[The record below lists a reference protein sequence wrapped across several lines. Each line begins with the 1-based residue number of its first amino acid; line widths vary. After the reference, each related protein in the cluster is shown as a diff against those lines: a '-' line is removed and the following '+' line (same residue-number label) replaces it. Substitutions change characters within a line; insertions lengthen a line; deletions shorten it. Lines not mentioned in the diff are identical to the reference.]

1 MNNRHKLKITGKSP
15 KRFVSD
21 LIKLKISLYSVE
33 IEKNYTIIIV
43 DDEGLEQIKKIK
55 TSYEIEIIGE
65 YGLVKYINLLKKYSW
80 FIISIII
87 GIVIIKILSN
97 VIFDIEV
104 EHSKSEIRQII
115 LTDLEEYGI
124 KKYGFRVSY
133 KKKENIKK
141 RILAKETE
149 KIEWLEIE
157 RQGTKYVVKVEERI
171 KNKPNDDSVS
181 QNIIAKKDA
190 MILNIN
196 AISGEVV
203 KKKYD
208 YVKKGE
214 VLISG
219 FIKRDDKIVSKT
231 KADGEV
237 FGEVWYKVDVDFPKR
252 YCVIDKTGKSKRK
265 IELQFLNNS
274 IFLFNFSNR
283 YKTYSLKRKS
293 IIKNNLLPIGI
304 NYTTIY
310 ETKEI
315 NKKYNYSNVSN
326 DALKIANSKLKDK
339 IGKNGS
345 VISKK
350 VLKKTEKN
358 SRIIVEVFFKVKE
371 DIRDTEN
378 IENIKIEDIEGD
390 KDESSN

>member
-171 KNKPNDDSVS
+171 KNKPNDDSAS

>member
-65 YGLVKYINLLKKYSW
+65 YGFVKYINLLKKYSW
-80 FIISIII
+80 FIISIIL

-171 KNKPNDDSVS
+171 KNKPNADSAS

-252 YCVIDKTGKSKRK
+252 YCVIDKTGKSKEK